1 MTSFKYD
8 IMAVGAHPD
17 DVEIG
22 MGGTI
27 AKYTRLGKK
36 VVIVNLTEA
45 ELSSNGTVEI
55 RQKEA
60 ENACEQLGIQARV
73 QLRFP
78 DRGLLASRQQ
88 ATDELVTL
96 IRQYRP
102 RLVFA
107 PFHKDR
113 HPDHG
118 HCGDIC
124 REAVFSATIKNYL
137 PLESSKRFYVQ
148 ALYYYQINGTS
159 QPDFLIDI
167 SGDQETKY
175 KALAC
180 FKSQFNQETNSL
192 KTPLNSGYIDLLQ
205 AREKLL
211 GAEAGT
217 SAAEGFFCEK
227 PPLIHDLLGDSI
239 K

>member
-1 MTSFKYD
+1 MSFNYD

-27 AKYTRLGKK
+27 AKYSRLDKK
-36 VVIVNLTEA
+36 VVIINLTEA
-45 ELSSNGTVEI
+45 ELSSNGTVET

-60 ENACEQLGIQARV
+60 EKACERLGVQTRV

-78 DRGLLASRQQ
+78 DRGLLESRQK
-88 ATDELVTL
+88 AIDEIVKL
-96 IRQYRP
+96 IRHYRP

-107 PFHKDR
+107 PFHQDR

-124 REAVFSATIKNYL
+124 REAVFSATIKKYL
-137 PLESSKRFYVQ
+137 PQESNDRFQVQ
-148 ALYYYQINGTS
+148 ALYYYQINGSS

-167 SGDQETKY
+167 SDDKETKY
-175 KALAC
+175 SALAC
-180 FKSQFNQETNSL
+180 FKSQFNNETNSL

-205 AREKLL
+205 AREQLL
-211 GAEAGT
+211 GSEAGT
-217 SAAEGFFCEK
+217 IAAEGFFCEK
-227 PPLIHDLLGDSI
+227 PPLIHDLLGDII